1 MGGLM
6 GGFVKKML
14 FSVLIGVLLLGAS
27 GYSLYL
33 GKSISDIFIMTLVGA
48 TILLSIFL
56 YKFKDSS
63 VKNPLLWNFF
73 EIIGYGLFT
82 LILCLATAN
91 MFHHFV
97 MATTSIIIFFKVVPS
112 MIYTTLFNKKH

>member
-63 VKNPLLWNFF
+63 VKNPWLWNFF